1 MVFSTAAS
9 VSTRTVTAASTQ
21 LHKANLVVCS
31 RLSCVFVFMPNLCKA
46 NVINEIARTL
56 KPGGK
61 AIVVDATQPEFDGA
75 GVCTL
80 DRLPSWGQM
89 TPTYRAYLKSDL
101 EYSLIKVRLGGRG
114 G

>member
-1 MVFSTAAS
+1 MTLSLPG
-9 VSTRTVTAASTQ
+9 VSFALR
-21 LHKANLVVCS
+21 
-31 RLSCVFVFMPNLCKA
+31 KA

-61 AIVVDATQPEFDGA
+61 AIIVDATQPEFDGA

-80 DRLPSWGQM
+80 DGLPSWGEI

-101 EYSLIKVRLGGRG
+101 EYSLIKVTR
-114 G
+114 